1 MYRVINLIKFGIRKM
16 LPTSNAPQKAVQLDA
31 PIPLSKSKVPNI
43 TLEDTLY
50 NMGIRQRPRPKNHT
64 FKLLIGY
71 FIAFLS
77 MVYYVSHMTP
87 STENA
92 TRIYQELEEEARK
105 KEKNQKDR
113 NQKAT

>member
-1 MYRVINLIKFGIRKM
+1 MYRIINLIQFGIRKM
-16 LPTSNAPQKAVQLDA
+16 LPKSNAPQKVMHLDA
-31 PIPLSKSKVPNI
+31 PIPLSKSKVQNI

-77 MVYYVSHMTP
+77 MVYYVNHMTP

-92 TRIYQELEEEARK
+92 TRIYQQLEKEARK
-105 KEKNQKDR
+105 KEKNQK
-113 NQKAT
+113 NTS

>member
-87 STENA
+87 SPENA